1 LLPRAA
7 NQAKGGGAM
16 VSFNQSRAVWELCRN
31 GYPMLADD
39 AERRWSEGGAYHPDP
54 QLRVSRALRA
64 LIDQCNYEACLARKG
79 KTLH

>member
-1 LLPRAA
+1 
-7 NQAKGGGAM
+7 
-16 VSFNQSRAVWELCRN
+16 
-31 GYPMLADD
+31 MLADD